1 MKQFTYKKVADHF
14 KESEE
19 YRTRKG
25 IVHAKEDPLLIDF
38 IHSHAS
44 SEDKIL
50 EVGGAAVLFL
60 ISSLKTRT
68 LKRRIIWNSFMM
80 PTRSRLMGVFA

>member
-25 IVHAKEDPLLIDF
+25 IIHVKEDPVMIDF
-38 IHSHAS
+38 IRNYAS
-44 SEDKIL
+44 SDGKIL
-50 EVGGAAVLFL
+50 EVGGGGQRCF
-60 ISSLKTRT
+60 S
-68 LKRRIIWNSFMM
+68 
-80 PTRSRLMGVFA
+80 

>member
-1 MKQFTYKKVADHF
+1 MKKFTYKKVVDHF

-25 IVHAKEDPLLIDF
+25 IIHVKEDPVMIDF
-38 IHSHAS
+38 IRNSAS

-60 ISSLKTRT
+60 TSSLKIRA
-68 LKRRIIWNSFMM
+68 LKGHITWN
-80 PTRSRLMGVFA
+80 